1 MADAISSED
10 FKACMSNFA
19 SGVTIVTTVDQDGT
33 PWGLTVSAF
42 SSLSLDPP
50 LCLVC
55 IARRPGSLEAFRTNR
70 RFAVNMLSDKQEEIS
85 NRFAS
90 RHTDKFADTD
100 WKPGPVLGCPVF
112 ADVLAWTE
120 CEVTEVLPGGD
131 HDIFVGQLGTVE
143 AGTGQPLL
151 YFNGA
156 YGDLTSRPK
165 NW

>member
-1 MADAISSED
+1 MAEAVSKDD
-10 FKACMSNFA
+10 FKAFMSNFA
-19 SGVTIVTTVDQDGT
+19 SGVTVVTTVDQDGN

-55 IARRPGSLEAFRTNR
+55 VDHRAGSLETFRTSR
-70 RFAVNMLSDKQEEIS
+70 RFAVNILSDKQEDIS

-90 RHTDKFADTD
+90 RSEDKFVDTN
-100 WKPGPVLGCPVF
+100 WQPGPVLECPVF

-120 CEVTEVLPGGD
+120 CEVTEIIPGGD
-131 HDIFVGQLGTVE
+131 HDIFVGQLVKVE
-143 AGTGQPLL
+143 AGEGQPLL

-156 YGDLTSRPK
+156 YGDITSRPK
-165 NW
+165 SW

>member
-1 MADAISSED
+1 MVDAVSKDD
-10 FKACMSNFA
+10 FKAFMSQFA
-19 SGVTIVTTVDQDGT
+19 SGVTVVTTVDGDGS

-50 LCLVC
+50 LCLFC
-55 IARRPGSLEAFRTNR
+55 LDHRAGSLATFRASR
-70 RFAVNMLSDKQEEIS
+70 KFAVNVLSDGQEEIS

-90 RHTDKFADTD
+90 RRDDKFADLD
-100 WKPGPVLGCPVF
+100 WQKGPTLGCPVF

-120 CEVTEVLPGGD
+120 CEVTEILPGGD
-131 HDIFVGQLGTVE
+131 HDIFVGKLVRVQ
-143 AGTGQPLL
+143 AGDGKPLL

-156 YGDLTSRPK
+156 YGDITSRPK

>member
-1 MADAISSED
+1 M
-10 FKACMSNFA
+10 
-19 SGVTIVTTVDQDGT
+19 
-33 PWGLTVSAF
+33 
-42 SSLSLDPP
+42 
-50 LCLVC
+50 
-55 IARRPGSLEAFRTNR
+55 
-70 RFAVNMLSDKQEEIS
+70 
-85 NRFAS
+85 
-90 RHTDKFADTD
+90 
-100 WKPGPVLGCPVF
+100 LGCPVF

-131 HDIFVGQLGTVE
+131 HDIFIGQLVKVE